1 MDPEDNC
8 DTRFPFGAHTKTS
21 ATNMLIIGA
30 EDEDF
35 ENDLDPSV
43 DDQCSHFQSIELVK
57 RKPTHLMVFLHH
69 VILQF
74 EPAPTLC
81 YLHGELFK
89 TYSPKEAKK
98 QFVEFYNTFLDKG
111 APLRVV
117 VPPKVAFELD
127 RTRPELLAEDQQR
140 GIVREVQSFQENEIF
155 KQLEDFR
162 TKRMMGMTPGEKEL
176 VELDSYCTNDKS
188 ILDGKEKQLA
198 EQLMLKLEELQPISP
213 DEEKCTSIFNAIV
226 TYMKHLG
233 VKTKVPDSKKGK
245 VGFFRKK
252 IPLPVMNKRD
262 EPNKQ
267 KKSLPSIL
275 APWNRS
281 DSQNVDYRSPKV
293 DTEEKSLPPERKNSQ
308 ASKPV
313 ERSDGSNVKGKAGTE
328 VPEASGVAVTVH
340 PPPGEHI
347 DGEPGGSGFHAGGE
361 SPATSDTAELTSKGG
376 ASHEKAAQGEHAT
389 DERGENERL
398 QVKLGRSESL
408 RVYERQRS
416 KKGSTKGKQP
426 RSRSDVDLEAA
437 AKVSFQQEQQKQKQ
451 QAAVQTPSQ
460 GPQTPEPGGSGSGDL
475 QQSFLSPQSEGN
487 EPPVSELEMDPPN
500 WRDLVHHE
508 TLLRLKKSEI
518 KRQEVINE
526 LFITEHAH
534 VRMLRVLNEIFY
546 QPFLNEMLLT
556 QVDLA
561 NIFPSLEELIELH
574 TSFYDNLK
582 KLRQENDSV
591 VTEIGGVLL
600 ARFDGPEGLWFQ
612 KLSARFSSHQSYA
625 LDRIK
630 QLQKRDAR
638 FNAFIQYA
646 ESKPQCR
653 RLQLK
658 DIIPIEMQRLTKY
671 PLLLENIAKCTDQP
685 EEKHKVQD
693 AAECCRR
700 ILDHVNQEVREMENL
715 LRLREYQ
722 RRLDVSGL
730 RQSNE
735 FNNIDLTTR
744 TMIHEGPL
752 TWRVTK
758 DKTIDVYVLLL
769 SDILVLLQK
778 QDDKMVVKIHSRSTV
793 APSEGKEA
801 LSPIIKL
808 NSVMTR
814 DVATDRKAFYV
825 IFTMEQKPQIYE
837 LVASTTSEQKNW
849 CALIKKTVESVIL
862 QDAKRAT
869 MIPPPSAG
877 LPPTS
882 PTFPIYREVIPGE
895 NGCPVKEALQV
906 EDKDKDGALE
916 GRTNREGVSWMD
928 EKEEVGS
935 ALRAFLTANGVE
947 LHKPR
952 SGQETEVAKK
962 ALEEVSMLKRLLV
975 RNIRLS
981 EEQPCSLES
990 EFPESLPEG
999 GHQDQISGASPHR
1012 TQEEGR
1018 GRPEGD
1024 GREDVENVAGED
1036 GNVDGEENGKR
1047 KGFRSESRDQEAES
1061 YQAEFKTGRGEH
1073 LSDGEGV
1080 GPADS
1085 DSLSAPIVL
1094 SEEQSQEVR
1103 KKMSMLENTIRHLK
1117 EIEEEYCHL
1126 QQLISR
1132 FTSPQDNH
1140 T

>member
-1 MDPEDNC
+1 
-8 DTRFPFGAHTKTS
+8 
-21 ATNMLIIGA
+21 MLIIGA

-69 VILQF
+69 VILIYT
-74 EPAPTLC
+74 PGPILC

-198 EQLMLKLEELQPISP
+198 EQLMLKLEELQYVFFSS
-213 DEEKCTSIFNAIV
+213 TSIFNAIV

-281 DSQNVDYRSPKV
+281 DSQ
-293 DTEEKSLPPERKNSQ
+293 TEKSLPPERKNSQ

-347 DGEPGGSGFHAGGE
+347 DGEPEINMKS
-361 SPATSDTAELTSKGG
+361 SL
-376 ASHEKAAQGEHAT
+376 GEHPPHV
-389 DERGENERL
+389 NFNL
-398 QVKLGRSESL
+398 
-408 RVYERQRS
+408 
-416 KKGSTKGKQP
+416 P
-426 RSRSDVDLEAA
+426 PPPPPPP
-437 AKVSFQQEQQKQKQ
+437 SFSSQKEEK
-451 QAAVQTPSQ
+451 
-460 GPQTPEPGGSGSGDL
+460 
-475 QQSFLSPQSEGN
+475 SPQSEGN

-837 LVASTTSEQKNW
+837 LVASTTSEQK
-849 CALIKKTVESVIL
+849 K
-862 QDAKRAT
+862 
-869 MIPPPSAG
+869 
-877 LPPTS
+877 
-882 PTFPIYREVIPGE
+882 
-895 NGCPVKEALQV
+895 
-906 EDKDKDGALE
+906 
-916 GRTNREGVSWMD
+916 
-928 EKEEVGS
+928 
-935 ALRAFLTANGVE
+935 
-947 LHKPR
+947 
-952 SGQETEVAKK
+952 
-962 ALEEVSMLKRLLV
+962 
-975 RNIRLS
+975 
-981 EEQPCSLES
+981 
-990 EFPESLPEG
+990 
-999 GHQDQISGASPHR
+999 
-1012 TQEEGR
+1012 
-1018 GRPEGD
+1018 
-1024 GREDVENVAGED
+1024 
-1036 GNVDGEENGKR
+1036 
-1047 KGFRSESRDQEAES
+1047 
-1061 YQAEFKTGRGEH
+1061 
-1073 LSDGEGV
+1073 
-1080 GPADS
+1080 
-1085 DSLSAPIVL
+1085 
-1094 SEEQSQEVR
+1094 
-1103 KKMSMLENTIRHLK
+1103 
-1117 EIEEEYCHL
+1117 
-1126 QQLISR
+1126 
-1132 FTSPQDNH
+1132 
-1140 T
+1140 